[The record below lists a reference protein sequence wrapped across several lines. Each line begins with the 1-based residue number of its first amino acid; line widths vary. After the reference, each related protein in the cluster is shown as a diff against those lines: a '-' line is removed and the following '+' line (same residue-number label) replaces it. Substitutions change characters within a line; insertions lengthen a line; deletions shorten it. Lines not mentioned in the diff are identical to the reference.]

1 MNETHPALLY
11 FSQCIFFNISFI
23 IVLGLVKALQF
34 ISFAVI
40 TGLYHA
46 KQSYKHAYPK
56 NAQEK
61 RHAVVNK
68 NSHT

>member
-1 MNETHPALLY
+1 M
-11 FSQCIFFNISFI
+11 
-23 IVLGLVKALQF
+23 LGLVKALQF